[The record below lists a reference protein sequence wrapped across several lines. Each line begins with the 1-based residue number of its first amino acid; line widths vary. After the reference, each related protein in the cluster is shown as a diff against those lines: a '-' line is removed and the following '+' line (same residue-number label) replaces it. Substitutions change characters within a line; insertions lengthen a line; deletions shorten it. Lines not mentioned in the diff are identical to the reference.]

1 MAELRWIAD
10 GWAHSIDMP
19 EREAIEKAGMMWR
32 QRECEMVEV
41 IRRSYIIF
49 RRQKKSEAS
58 ARRDRRTLRSEDAS
72 ALSDSLSMMRFRL
85 PSSSLSIP

>member
-32 QRECEMVEV
+32 RKECEMVEV

-49 RRQKKSEAS
+49 RRQKKVYRMNLGVGGISKAGQEN
-58 ARRDRRTLRSEDAS
+58 
-72 ALSDSLSMMRFRL
+72 
-85 PSSSLSIP
+85 P